1 MAEGKNLS
9 TVYNPRVVEDKWY
22 QYWMEGDYFRP
33 TIDPEQE
40 PFTIVIPPPNVTG
53 ALHMGHAL
61 DNTIQDVL
69 IRWKRMTGVP
79 TLWLPGTDHAGIAT
93 QARVVESLAQEGL
106 TPQDLGREK
115 FLERTW
121 QWKEQYGGR
130 IIEQLKRLG
139 ASCDWSRERFT
150 MDEGCSRA
158 VREVFVSL
166 FEKGLIYRGD
176 YIVNW
181 CPQCGTAI
189 SDIEVEHE
197 EEEGKLWHFRYPL
210 IDGEGY
216 VTVATTR
223 PETILGDT
231 AVAVHPE
238 DERYRDLV
246 GKRLVLPGVGR
257 QIPIVADPYV
267 DPEFGSGAVKV
278 TPAHDPNDFLIGLRH
293 GLEQVVVMA
302 PDGTMNENAG
312 KYQGMDRLECRE
324 ALVADFDREGYLVK
338 VEDHL
343 HAVGHCSRCD
353 TTIEPLLSKQWFVRM
368 KPLAEPALE
377 AVRQGQIRFVPER
390 FTKIYCDWLENIRDW
405 CISRQLWWGHRIP
418 VWYCQ
423 DCDEIIASRE
433 DLNQCPHCGG
443 EVEQD
448 PDVLDTW
455 FSSALWP
462 FSTLGWPDDTEDLN
476 YFYPTSVLV
485 TGRDIIFFWVARM
498 IFMGLEFMQEEPF
511 REVLIHGLVLDS
523 QGRKMSKSL
532 GNGIDPLE
540 VIEEYGADTLRFM
553 LMTSTTPGNDMRFY
567 WERVENCRNFANK
580 IWNASRFALM
590 NLTDF
595 QPEGIEEDQLAYSM
609 ADRWILSRLNRTIAR
624 VTEELEEYQLGEAAT
639 TLYEFIWGEF
649 CDWYIEMIKPR
660 LYAKEDGEG
669 RRTSQYVLWK
679 VLETTLRL
687 LHPFMPFIT
696 EEIWQHLPHGGPSI
710 CVAPWPEAGDTDPAV
725 EEEMER
731 IMAVIRGV
739 RNIRAEMNIPPG
751 KKVPVAI
758 QAPAGLQSQLEAGI
772 PYITQLAGVGT
783 VTMQEPVTEKPRQ
796 AAAAMV
802 GGVEVYVPLE
812 GLIDI
817 DKEIAR
823 LRKEEQNLVKEV
835 ERVTKKL
842 QNENFLAKA
851 PAEVVAKEREKEKE
865 YREKLAKVRERIAL
879 LEG

>member
-1 MAEGKNLS
+1 
-9 TVYNPRVVEDKWY
+9 
-22 QYWMEGDYFRP
+22 
-33 TIDPEQE
+33 
-40 PFTIVIPPPNVTG
+40 
-53 ALHMGHAL
+53 
-61 DNTIQDVL
+61 
-69 IRWKRMTGVP
+69 
-79 TLWLPGTDHAGIAT
+79 
-93 QARVVESLAQEGL
+93 
-106 TPQDLGREK
+106 
-115 FLERTW
+115 
-121 QWKEQYGGR
+121 
-130 IIEQLKRLG
+130 
-139 ASCDWSRERFT
+139 SRERFT

-166 FEKGLIYRGD
+166 YEKCLIYRGN
-176 YIVNW
+176 YIINW

-197 EEEGKLWHFRYPL
+197 ETEGNLWHFRYPL
-210 IDGEGY
+210 VDGDGY

-246 GKRLVLPGVGR
+246 GKKLVLPGVGR

-278 TPAHDPNDFLIGLRH
+278 TPAQDPNDFLIGLRH

-377 AVRQGQIRFVPER
+377 AVRQGRIRFVPER

-462 FSTLGWPDDTEDLN
+462 FSTLGWPDATEDLN

-751 KKVPVAI
+751 KKVPVVI

>member
-1 MAEGKNLS
+1 ML
-9 TVYNPRVVEDKWY
+9 P
-22 QYWMEGDYFRP
+22 
-33 TIDPEQE
+33 
-40 PFTIVIPPPNVTG
+40 IPMWT
-53 ALHMGHAL
+53 
-61 DNTIQDVL
+61 
-69 IRWKRMTGVP
+69 
-79 TLWLPGTDHAGIAT
+79 
-93 QARVVESLAQEGL
+93 
-106 TPQDLGREK
+106 
-115 FLERTW
+115 
-121 QWKEQYGGR
+121 
-130 IIEQLKRLG
+130 
-139 ASCDWSRERFT
+139 
-150 MDEGCSRA
+150 
-158 VREVFVSL
+158 
-166 FEKGLIYRGD
+166 
-176 YIVNW
+176 
-181 CPQCGTAI
+181 
-189 SDIEVEHE
+189 
-197 EEEGKLWHFRYPL
+197 
-210 IDGEGY
+210 
-216 VTVATTR
+216 
-223 PETILGDT
+223 
-231 AVAVHPE
+231 
-238 DERYRDLV
+238 
-246 GKRLVLPGVGR
+246 
-257 QIPIVADPYV
+257 
-267 DPEFGSGAVKV
+267 PEFGSGAVKV

-590 NLTDF
+590 NL
-595 QPEGIEEDQLAYSM
+595 
-609 ADRWILSRLNRTIAR
+609 DRFSA
-624 VTEELEEYQLGEAAT
+624 
-639 TLYEFIWGEF
+639 
-649 CDWYIEMIKPR
+649 
-660 LYAKEDGEG
+660 G
-669 RRTSQYVLWK
+669 R
-679 VLETTLRL
+679 
-687 LHPFMPFIT
+687 H
-696 EEIWQHLPHGGPSI
+696 
-710 CVAPWPEAGDTDPAV
+710 
-725 EEEMER
+725 
-731 IMAVIRGV
+731 
-739 RNIRAEMNIPPG
+739 
-751 KKVPVAI
+751 
-758 QAPAGLQSQLEAGI
+758 
-772 PYITQLAGVGT
+772 
-783 VTMQEPVTEKPRQ
+783 
-796 AAAAMV
+796 
-802 GGVEVYVPLE
+802 
-812 GLIDI
+812 
-817 DKEIAR
+817 
-823 LRKEEQNLVKEV
+823 
-835 ERVTKKL
+835 
-842 QNENFLAKA
+842 
-851 PAEVVAKEREKEKE
+851 
-865 YREKLAKVRERIAL
+865 
-879 LEG
+879 